1 MWSRPSVFHRVI
13 HTSLWNPDA
22 VFVLSQKRLTSGLAF
37 AVVPVILVL
46 VAYGQALNYPF
57 VYDDLSGI
65 LDDALISRA
74 TTVGQALQS
83 WLQPWRPATRFTYA
97 LTHVLA
103 GFSRPA
109 FHGTNL
115 IIHLANTLFVFGI
128 AFLLA
133 RRWLPAFNPAHFG
146 CMAAVIHAVHPL
158 YTEAVT
164 YVSGR
169 SSSLCALFYFA
180 CLFFV
185 MCALESGARKR
196 LYWFGAAAIAGV
208 LAFASKEEAI
218 TLPLIVAVFLL
229 LVERRRAAWIMI
241 ALSGGILIVRWQSIV
256 SLYRSGEAN
265 RTLVEAG
272 LGTPVE
278 AAVYVLSEIKAAVF
292 YYMSRLVM
300 PLTQSVDPDFTPVR
314 SVLDPGFLAALLVIA
329 GLVVAAVYFRRQH
342 PLLSFAIGALIVSPM
357 LAYAAIPLG
366 DIVAEHRIYIAGLGF
381 DLLFAWLLSRCGRL
395 MWLAVAGVVLA
406 FTTATIARNSV
417 WASDIRLWQQAASSA
432 PDQFRPHLNL
442 GAALQ
447 VDGQFDRALV
457 EYRRALSIRPDVP
470 VVYSNMAA
478 IYLKDGRID
487 EAEPMLKRAIELAPS
502 MPQPYINLASIA
514 INRKSSG
521 DALDYAAKAEKIGA
535 DVCWVHFIRGEALTL
550 SNQPDEARAEYDT
563 AERLCEGHASLRN
576 EIAKRLAA
584 SR

>member
-1 MWSRPSVFHRVI
+1 
-13 HTSLWNPDA
+13 
-22 VFVLSQKRLTSGLAF
+22 
-37 AVVPVILVL
+37 
-46 VAYGQALNYPF
+46 
-57 VYDDLSGI
+57 
-65 LDDALISRA
+65 
-74 TTVGQALQS
+74 
-83 WLQPWRPATRFTYA
+83 
-97 LTHVLA
+97 
-103 GFSRPA
+103 
-109 FHGTNL
+109 
-115 IIHLANTLFVFGI
+115 
-128 AFLLA
+128 
-133 RRWLPAFNPAHFG
+133 
-146 CMAAVIHAVHPL
+146 
-158 YTEAVT
+158 
-164 YVSGR
+164 
-169 SSSLCALFYFA
+169 
-180 CLFFV
+180 
-185 MCALESGARKR
+185 
-196 LYWFGAAAIAGV
+196 
-208 LAFASKEEAI
+208 
-218 TLPLIVAVFLL
+218 
-229 LVERRRAAWIMI
+229 
-241 ALSGGILIVRWQSIV
+241 
-256 SLYRSGEAN
+256 
-265 RTLVEAG
+265 
-272 LGTPVE
+272 
-278 AAVYVLSEIKAAVF
+278 
-292 YYMSRLVM
+292 MSRLVM

-366 DIVAEHRIYIAGLGF
+366 DIVAEHRVYIAGLGF

-406 FTTATIARNSV
+406 FTTATIACNSV

-550 SNQPDEARAEYDT
+550 SDQPDEARAEYDT